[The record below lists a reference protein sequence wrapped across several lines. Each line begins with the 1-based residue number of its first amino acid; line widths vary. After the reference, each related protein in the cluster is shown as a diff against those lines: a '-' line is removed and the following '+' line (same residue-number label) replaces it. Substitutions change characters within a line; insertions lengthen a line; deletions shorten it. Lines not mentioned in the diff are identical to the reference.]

1 MPDFSDTGAARQDQL
16 EDGTES
22 LGKAAA
28 PDPLIG
34 KTIGGRFKI
43 VGVIARGGMGKV
55 YKAEQAPLGRI
66 CALKVLSPKYEGDR
80 DPEFHKRFFLE
91 ASIAAKLSHPNTVTV
106 FDYGQSDEIYYIAM
120 EFVDG
125 RTLHRVL
132 RDEGPFS
139 EGRTCH
145 IARQICRSLREA
157 HQIGVVHRDLKPGNV
172 LLTNHGDERDN
183 VKVLD
188 FGLVKDV
195 TGEAED
201 LTQQGLFMGSPKYMA
216 PEQIVGAEVSAR
228 TDIYSLGVM
237 LYEMLCGKVPFDKGP
252 GVGTLMAHVNDPPP
266 PMTAYH
272 PGLSI
277 SDEML
282 SIVLRCLEKDPMRRY
297 GSMDE
302 LLVALKRI
310 GGEDSM
316 LTGGYDRLAASGH
329 YVRSRSSAPSFDPH
343 GAGDTGP
350 SGPMRRSGIP
360 AAGDSGPST
369 SLSLSGAR
377 PAPMGFSGPPSMPDM
392 PGSTHVGP
400 APDALAGA
408 SGNRRFLW
416 ITAVLVLG
424 FGGIIFTLNQTR
436 GPSGN
441 TAATTA
447 PQATAPATTTAP
459 APTVPA
465 KLGDRVVHIESDPAG
480 ATVMEGNETLCGGTP
495 CDVTFRGAAAE
506 AEHTLSLSK
515 KGYQTKT
522 LTVGAREEK
531 VKTSLTAVTT
541 GPVRTPPTTTTKGT
555 GTYKPDPY
563 KNNPY

>member
-16 EDGTES
+16 EDGAE
-22 LGKAAA
+22 LPGRAAS

-106 FDYGQSDEIYYIAM
+106 FDYGQSEDIYYIAR

-132 RDEGPFS
+132 RDEGPFP
-139 EGRTCH
+139 EGRASH

-157 HQIGVVHRDLKPGNV
+157 HQMGVVHRDLKPGNV

-266 PMTAYH
+266 PMQAYC
-272 PGLSI
+272 PGLVV

-282 SIVLRCLEKDPMRRY
+282 SIVLRCLEKDPMRRF

-302 LLVALKRI
+302 LLSALKRT
-310 GGEDSM
+310 GGGDDM
-316 LTGGYDRLAASGH
+316 LTGGYDRLAASGPF
-329 YVRSRSSAPSFDPH
+329 VRSRSSMPSFDPH
-343 GAGDTGP
+343 AGVDTNP
-350 SGPMRRSGIP
+350 SGQMRRSLIP
-360 AAGDSGPST
+360 ASGDSGPST

-377 PAPMGFSGPPSMPDM
+377 PAPMGFSGPNSI
-392 PGSTHVGP
+392 PGALGATQVGP
-400 APDALAGA
+400 APDDSLAGA
-408 SGNRRFLW
+408 SGKRRFLW

-424 FGGIIFTLNQTR
+424 FGGIIFTLSQTR
-436 GPSGN
+436 GPSGD
-441 TAATTA
+441 TASTAA
-447 PQATAPATTTAP
+447 PQATAPATAAP
-459 APTVPA
+459 AAPMVQA
-465 KLGDRVVHIESDPAG
+465 KAGDRVVHIESDPAG

-522 LTVGAREEK
+522 VTVGAREEK
-531 VKTSLTAVTT
+531 VKASLTVATS
-541 GPVRTPPTTTTKGT
+541 GPIRTQPNNKGT
-555 GTYKPDPY
+555 GSTYKPDPY

>member
-16 EDGTES
+16 EDGAEMPS
-22 LGKAAA
+22 KASS

-34 KTIGGRFKI
+34 KTVGGRFRI

-91 ASIAAKLSHPNTVTV
+91 ASIAAKLTHPNTVTV
-106 FDYGQSDEIYYIAM
+106 FDYGQSDDIYYIAM

-132 RDEGPFS
+132 RDEGPFP
-139 EGRTCH
+139 EGRASH

-157 HQIGVVHRDLKPGNV
+157 HQMGVVHRDLKPGNV

-216 PEQIVGAEVSAR
+216 PEQIVDAEISAR

-237 LYEMLCGKVPFDKGP
+237 LYEMLCGKVPFDKGA
-252 GVGTLMAHVNDPPP
+252 GVGTLMAHVHDPPP
-266 PMTAYH
+266 PMQTYC
-272 PGLSI
+272 PGLVV

-282 SIVLRCLEKDPMRRY
+282 SIVLRCLEKDPMQRF

-302 LLVALKRI
+302 LLSTLKRA
-310 GGEDSM
+310 GGGDDM
-316 LTGGYDRLAASGH
+316 LTGRHDRLATSGPFG
-329 YVRSRSSAPSFDPH
+329 RSRPSMSSIDPH
-343 GAGDTGP
+343 AGVDTTP
-350 SGPMRRSGIP
+350 SGQMRRSGIP

-377 PAPMGFSGPPSMPDM
+377 PAPPMGFSGPNSTPDVL
-392 PGSTHVGP
+392 GTSQGAAT
-400 APDALAGA
+400 PDSLAGA
-408 SGNRRFLW
+408 SGKQRFLW

-424 FGGIIFTLNQTR
+424 FGGIIFSLNQTR
-436 GPSGN
+436 GPRGD
-441 TAATTA
+441 TA
-447 PQATAPATTTAP
+447 PMASPQPTAPATIAP
-459 APTVPA
+459 AAPIAAA
-465 KLGDRVVHIESDPAG
+465 KESDRVVHIQSEPAG

-495 CDVTFRGAAAE
+495 CDVTFRGPAAE

-522 LTVGAREEK
+522 VAVGAREDK
-531 VKTSLTAVTT
+531 VKASLSAATS
-541 GPVRTPPTTTTKGT
+541 GPIRTSPNKGT
-555 GTYKPDPY
+555 GSTYKPEPY